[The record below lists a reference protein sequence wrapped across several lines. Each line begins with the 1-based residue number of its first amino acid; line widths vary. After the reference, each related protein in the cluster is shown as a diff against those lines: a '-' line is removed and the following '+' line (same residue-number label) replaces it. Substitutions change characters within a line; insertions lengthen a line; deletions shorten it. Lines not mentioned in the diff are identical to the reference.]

1 MRKRKRI
8 RKVKSA
14 YKYIRP
20 SQGIGGFQGQLI
32 KGGYVMHWDK
42 SKKTVGTGIPV
53 REGKYHLRPVTIPAL
68 FRRSTQS
75 RSIRWDRTFGE
86 RRTKWQYL

>member
-14 YKYIRP
+14 YKYIRL

-32 KGGYVMHWDK
+32 KGGYVMHWDE
-42 SKKTVGTGIPV
+42 SKKTVGAGIPV
-53 REGKYHLRPVTIPAL
+53 RVGKYHMRPVTVPAI
-68 FRRSTQS
+68 FRRTTCSH
-75 RSIRWDRTFGE
+75 RFN
-86 RRTKWQYL
+86 KKAVV